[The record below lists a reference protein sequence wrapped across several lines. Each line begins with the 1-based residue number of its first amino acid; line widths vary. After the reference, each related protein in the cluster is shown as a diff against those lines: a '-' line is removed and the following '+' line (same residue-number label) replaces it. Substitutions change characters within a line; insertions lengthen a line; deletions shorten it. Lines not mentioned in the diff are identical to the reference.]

1 MCSVCVSFY
10 FGSHHRH
17 SNTYA
22 HTHTEYAIYYVYAK
36 PCMLFKKALISYIR
50 ICMYKRTEIHT
61 CCSTSVPFHCRDSYC
76 NGVHCYNV
84 CDVM

>member
-1 MCSVCVSFY
+1 MCSVCDSFY

-36 PCMLFKKALISYIR
+36 PCMQFKKALISYIR
-50 ICMYKRTEIHT
+50 ICMYKRTEISYSYT
-61 CCSTSVPFHCRDSYC
+61 NSKHCIATM
-76 NGVHCYNV
+76 